1 MRVIG
6 IKRVVTI
13 INGVASGPAS
23 SESLRIYII
32 QQAEDKGMRMHK
44 ARDTTQSR
52 VQRYAYTKHAC
63 TCLVVALLE

>member
-6 IKRVVTI
+6 IKSVMTI
-13 INGVASGPAS
+13 INGVANGPAS

-32 QQAEDKGMRMHK
+32 QQAEDKGMSMRK
-44 ARDTTQSR
+44 ARDKT